1 MNIFEQIAKLKKKI
15 TVDID
20 WLISWTLPLTFYI
33 CSVILSIYPFLS
45 PNTNLSWFGPF
56 QSKLQASVSLS
67 PLFLLFPTLS
77 PRHFLIPWI
86 CQTILYLCTLDL
98 LSLLLEMS
106 SAPVHSWL
114 IPWFSAY
121 ILSAAVP
128 EPQSKLDLPFCF
140 TNHLKAF
147 PVLFLNITYHNWKLH
162 NSLGNCLMSTSS
174 TRFQTPWEQTQRTGV
189 CRITSAESQL
199 IVVEGIKVRKHQQ
212 LHNNIILI

>member
-1 MNIFEQIAKLKKKI
+1 MNIH
-15 TVDID
+15 
-20 WLISWTLPLTFYI
+20 WLIAWILPLTFYI
-33 CSVILSIYPFLS
+33 CSIICLSIYPFLS

-86 CQTILYLCTLDL
+86 CQTILYLYTLDL

-114 IPWFSAY
+114 TPCLSAY
-121 ILSAAVP
+121 TLCEAVP

-147 PVLFLNITYHNWKLH
+147 PVLFLNITYNNWKLH
-162 NSLGNCLMSTSS
+162 NSLENCLFNVYLFHQISNSM
-174 TRFQTPWEQTQRTGV
+174 RTDTV
-189 CRITSAESQL
+189 YWSVQDHFCRKSINSCW
-199 IVVEGIKVRKHQQ
+199 R
-212 LHNNIILI
+212 N